1 MKAIKLLSILLA
13 LGVLVFALT
22 ACGEKK
28 EPEVVPT
35 SGEEVVEPVIEEPDI
50 IDGMPNPV
58 VQYDSVEDAVIVVG
72 HLCPLPSIYERY
84 NKNASVISGK
94 LIQIDYTDDSGDVL
108 TLREEARPSGDIS
121 GVYNDYPYDQIVK
134 INDMDVN
141 LRGASGDAISLVT
154 WNDGVYS
161 HSLYYVD
168 SRTLE
173 EVSAVVS
180 EING

>member
-1 MKAIKLLSILLA
+1 MKVIKLLSILLA
-13 LGVLVFALT
+13 LGVLLFALT
-22 ACGEKK
+22 ACEEKK
-28 EPEVVPT
+28 EPEVT
-35 SGEEVVEPVIEEPDI
+35 STSEEVVVEKSDI

-94 LIQIDYTDDSGDVL
+94 LIQIDYSDDSGDIL

-121 GVYNDYPYDQIVK
+121 GVYNEYPYDEIVK
-134 INDMDVN
+134 INDIDVN
-141 LRGASGDAISLVT
+141 VRGTSGDAISLVT
-154 WNDGVYS
+154 WNDGAYS

-168 SRTLE
+168 TRTLE
-173 EVSAVVS
+173 EVTAVVS